1 MQVLFY
7 GEVYVSIK
15 VFNTNICLSL
25 VCQKWFSLVYCFI
38 LFLVFT
44 VNGYVESHL
53 GPKKNKEFPLSCCHW
68 NVDSLLAHNCA
79 KVNSL
84 ESYNS
89 VFKYDFICISKTC
102 LDSDISFDKNNLKI
116 SGYHLI
122 RADHPINSKRGG
134 VCIHYKE
141 SLAAQTLNNIGLP
154 RCLLCKI
161 CLSNK
166 TGYLVVSYIFYLL
179 RVSEIFN

>member
-1 MQVLFY
+1 MFQLRYLILIVVYPWYVKTDFHLFIVLF
-7 GEVYVSIK
+7 
-15 VFNTNICLSL
+15 F
-25 VCQKWFSLVYCFI
+25 
-38 LFLVFT
+38 FLVFT
-44 VNGYVESHL
+44 VNGDVESNL

-68 NVDSLLAHNCA
+68 NVNSLLVHNCA

-84 ESYNS
+84 EAYNS

-102 LDSDISFDKNNLKI
+102 LDSNISSDNNNLNI

-166 TGYLVVSYIFYLL
+166 TAI
-179 RVSEIFN
+179 